1 MGFLSALRFAWDGV
15 RDSFKTEMN
24 FRIHCLFA
32 LLALVLGFLLKI
44 NGNEWLWVLLSIF
57 LVLAAELFNTALEA
71 LTNLV
76 SPTWHPLA
84 KKAKD
89 AGAAAVL
96 LVAIFSIVAGMIIFL
111 PKLVQVI
118 KHFDRVT

>member
-24 FRIHCLFA
+24 FRIHCLVA

-89 AGAAAVL
+89 AAAAAVL

>member
-1 MGFLSALRFAWDGV
+1 MGFLSALRFAWYGL
-15 RDSFKTEMN
+15 RDTFKTERN
-24 FRIHCLFA
+24 FRIQSAFA
-32 LLALVLGFLLKI
+32 ILALIMGLLLKI
-44 NGNEWLWVLLSIF
+44 DLNEWLWIGVSIF

-89 AGAAAVL
+89 ATASAVL
-96 LVAIFSIVAGMIIFL
+96 LLAVFSIICGIIIFL

-118 KHFDRVT
+118 KHFNSVT